1 MYVCIFIHVF
11 CPVGLAATQIENF
24 LFISLRAILN
34 VCLAYTS
41 RHEISNAVKS
51 VAEGVELGFLKPRW
65 SSTLQTYFYV
75 FKNHCLYWY
84 VSFSGITSMLQLYLY
99 SARPLVACKWSPGF
113 QCWELTEINFH
124 HRSSE
129 IFQLTQPIIYCVIIN
144 HNWENLLTRTTFM
157 KVKRDMQNEA
167 MLRRDLRKVEI
178 HFKQRYF
185 KLHLF
190 WVNHYCYNLI

>member
-1 MYVCIFIHVF
+1 MYIYTCILSCDVSCHSNWKFSF
-11 CPVGLAATQIENF
+11 
-24 LFISLRAILN
+24 FISLRAILN

-84 VSFSGITSMLQLYLY
+84 VSFRGITSMLQLYLY

-190 WVNHYCYNLI
+190 GVKHYCYNLI